1 MFRSDISK
9 LWWMECPPPFGRN
22 FTIAMGTYRPELSEY
37 FKMYQYQ
44 LNFAMFCAT
53 SALGI
58 SWQHLNHP
66 DLLVPSVDSFHVY
79 FHALIILHHLG
90 IPLSQGDGFSWNPYI
105 KSAYYNT
112 CDYCGVNVS
121 EMWMSWNWFYIADG
135 EKVTQSSA
143 VDNLIRLM
151 IIQSKDFTS
160 RHTSLW
166 FLLLRLKQGRV

>member
-1 MFRSDISK
+1 
-9 LWWMECPPPFGRN
+9 MECPPPFGRN

-44 LNFAMFCAT
+44 LNFAVFCAT

-90 IPLSQGDGFSWNPYI
+90 IPLSQGDGFS
-105 KSAYYNT
+105 
-112 CDYCGVNVS
+112 
-121 EMWMSWNWFYIADG
+121 
-135 EKVTQSSA
+135 
-143 VDNLIRLM
+143 
-151 IIQSKDFTS
+151 
-160 RHTSLW
+160 
-166 FLLLRLKQGRV
+166 